1 MNTVINIRTSDLI
14 LDKVFNPA
22 NNAGLNKAK
31 PSDIEQACGLIP
43 DFFADACLE
52 ASDTLDNVACA
63 MDNLYGFG
71 GFKSYPYNGKVADDG
86 TYTSEHEEDEDMS
99 PLCRFGYESRFFC
112 YVYEYGI
119 TSIQDAKTGET
130 LTARFD

>member
-52 ASDTLDNVACA
+52 ASDTLDN
-63 MDNLYGFG
+63 
-71 GFKSYPYNGKVADDG
+71 
-86 TYTSEHEEDEDMS
+86 
-99 PLCRFGYESRFFC
+99 R
-112 YVYEYGI
+112 
-119 TSIQDAKTGET
+119 T
-130 LTARFD
+130 LRPVRR